1 MCNLEIKEKFVT
13 DKVSVVSSGFWSY
26 ILNVS
31 NAGCNIKPSFK
42 IDVHLLQLSYKYGY
56 LKPEMHC
63 PCLKFLLHW
72 FMYRSVLDCFL
83 FKYSKFTNTKVKIFL
98 LPWAFWKFISTLLV
112 CPLGKYNLSGSLW
125 TWCRYALNFRSQF
138 EMFSVLQKQWRLYA
152 IGWFL
157 PVTEQFVIRCFPCT
171 FLLCGTARFNKCFE
185 L

>member
-1 MCNLEIKEKFVT
+1 M
-13 DKVSVVSSGFWSY
+13 
-26 ILNVS
+26 
-31 NAGCNIKPSFK
+31 
-42 IDVHLLQLSYKYGY
+42 LQLSYKYGY

-157 PVTEQFVIRCFPCT
+157 PVTLNSSWLGAFHVHFYFVALLVLTNALNCSFP
-171 FLLCGTARFNKCFE
+171 LKGQLKGN